1 MSKARKIL
9 KPISVLYEQI
19 VAIRNKMY
27 DNGTLKSVKFD
38 IPTIVVGNLS
48 VGGTGKSPM
57 IEYLIRL
64 LKNDYKIAVLSRGY
78 KRSTKGFK
86 LASKNTSAK
95 EIGDEPFQF
104 YRKFNDILV
113 AVDSDRV
120 NGIKQLKKLKNPP
133 KLILL
138 DDAYQHRKVQAGFT
152 ILLTTYHKLYV
163 DDSMLPSGDL
173 RENIT
178 GAKRAEIVIITK
190 CPDALSE
197 KEQFKITKKLNLE
210 LTQTAYFTKIAYA
223 EEVIGKYNKIPLKKL
238 KNYSVLLVTGIANTN
253 SLTNFL
259 KKETIAFKHIK
270 YKDHYNFTKKDIQKI
285 EKEFINI
292 SVEKKIILTTEKD
305 YVRTFVSSDLKI
317 YYLPIQ
323 TEFLNFKESF
333 NTKIKRYVEQSTR
346 NR

>member
-27 DNGTLKSVKFD
+27 DNGTLKSVRFD

-64 LKNDYKIAVLSRGY
+64 LKKDYKIAVLSRGY

-86 LASKNTSAK
+86 LANKNSSAK

-104 YRKFNDILV
+104 YRKFSDILV
-113 AVDSDRV
+113 VVDSNRV
-120 NGIKQLKKLKNPP
+120 NGIQQLKKLKNPP
-133 KLILL
+133 ELILL
-138 DDAYQHRKVQAGFT
+138 DDAYQHRKVQAGFN
-152 ILLTTYHKLYV
+152 ILLTAHHKIYTE
-163 DDSMLPSGDL
+163 DSMLPSGDL
-173 RENIT
+173 RENIA
-178 GAKRAEIVIITK
+178 GAKRAKIVIVTK
-190 CPDALSE
+190 CPDNLSE
-197 KEQFKITKKLNLE
+197 AEQFKITQKLNLE

-223 EEVIGKYNKIPLKKL
+223 EKVIGKSNKIALKEL
-238 KNYSVLLVTGIANTN
+238 KNYSILLVTGIANTN
-253 SLTNFL
+253 PLTEFL
-259 KKETIAFKHIK
+259 KKESITFKHIK
-270 YKDHYNFTKKDIQKI
+270 YKDHYNFTEKDLQKI

-292 SVEKKIILTTEKD
+292 SAEKKIILTTEKD
-305 YVRTFVSSDLKI
+305 YVRTFVNSDLKI